1 MNKEQIQ
8 PHLGLQFSLGVQSTM
23 MTSSAQLREEDKR
36 VHLENTTKI
45 EFRNFPNSNAA
56 VNKLE
61 TSQGST
67 SVIMFDAL
75 SKTAT
80 NPTKLSVG
88 ALKLCNS
95 ESNKKSDAVGRMS
108 LKNTGFIKKFEDQK

>member
-1 MNKEQIQ
+1 
-8 PHLGLQFSLGVQSTM
+8 
-23 MTSSAQLREEDKR
+23 
-36 VHLENTTKI
+36 
-45 EFRNFPNSNAA
+45 
-56 VNKLE
+56 
-61 TSQGST
+61 
-67 SVIMFDAL
+67 MFDAL